1 MPGSSFTSL
10 CSFHLLPYGGRPFFT
25 YFLTNYASFTCYN
38 EMFRID
44 LTDKGEFG
52 GGGAGLPGV
61 IKCATVHINYRAIE
75 LEGYPIISRL

>member
-1 MPGSSFTSL
+1 MPGSSFYIPL
-10 CSFHLLPYGGRPFFT
+10 FFHCFPYGSRPFFT

-52 GGGAGLPGV
+52 GEAQGFP
-61 IKCATVHINYRAIE
+61 E
-75 LEGYPIISRL
+75 

>member
-1 MPGSSFTSL
+1 
-10 CSFHLLPYGGRPFFT
+10 
-25 YFLTNYASFTCYN
+25 
-38 EMFRID
+38 MFRID